1 MMVDEYT
8 YSSLQIFQREIH
20 PSVFKTGGSKEGLS
34 LFGKFYYFIIVGF
47 HLYHIWYLLLDL
59 DFKDRAMSRISGL
72 HNDMN
77 KITFNKERKSTT
89 DVLIS

>member
-34 LFGKFYYFIIVGF
+34 LFGKLFFI
-47 HLYHIWYLLLDL
+47 LYI
-59 DFKDRAMSRISGL
+59 FL
-72 HNDMN
+72 H
-77 KITFNKERKSTT
+77 K
-89 DVLIS
+89 